1 MSQTRV
7 SVEWLFNEIKTYFKF
22 VSLKWQ
28 TRIGR
33 SSHRRCSVRK
43 GVLRN
48 FAKFTDTSARA
59 SFFNKAAGLRLPS
72 VFLWVLRNF
81 EVYLFY
87 RTTLGA
93 CFWIGLSTAGKIY
106 CVCTLLQNTGTSLYR
121 IWESNFWVFPVH
133 LLRLTSFSFYI
144 MLYKRKKDCE
154 FLPVF
159 QLSEIQKAFLTKMI
173 TFGHIKDFLQK
184 FFNEVPLS

>member
-48 FAKFTDTSARA
+48 FAKFTDTSARV

-93 CFWIGLSTAGKIY
+93 CFWIGLNAAGKIY

-154 FLPVF
+154 YLPVF
-159 QLSEIQKAFLTKMI
+159 QLSEI
-173 TFGHIKDFLQK
+173 
-184 FFNEVPLS
+184 